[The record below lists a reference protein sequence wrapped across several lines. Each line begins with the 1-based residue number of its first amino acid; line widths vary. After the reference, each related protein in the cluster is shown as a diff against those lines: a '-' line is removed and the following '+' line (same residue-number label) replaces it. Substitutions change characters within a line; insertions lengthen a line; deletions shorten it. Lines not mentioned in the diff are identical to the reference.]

1 MLAVG
6 VGLMLQHFSFGLGLV
21 NLSYDFLLVARG
33 DRVADEAALVYLD
46 EKSHLAL
53 GQSFTAPWDRR
64 LHARLIERLT
74 EAGVRGIVFDIVFSD
89 PNPEDPAADELLAR
103 ATRENGTVVLAADRV
118 LIAPGRSE
126 TIPPFDLLLDAAA
139 GVGSAEVV
147 PGRDL
152 VVRQHTPG
160 AELPSLA
167 WAAAEA
173 VGAAPILPPGPERT
187 RWINYYGPPNWLPS
201 MSYVDALVSDTNVDA
216 LLHDKVVFVGARIMT
231 KFAGERKDEYRN
243 PFSQWVSRSQAEA
256 RGGLF
261 ISGVEIQAT
270 TFLNLLRKDWLTRT
284 PPGTE
289 SMCLILAGILAGW
302 GLVQLRPIP
311 ASLAALAGLVA
322 LVGCSYLLFR
332 VELIWF
338 PWLFVVVQILVVLGW
353 SVLFNSVQLY
363 VQKQLYENTLAL
375 YLSPKLVKKFSGNPA
390 LLKPGAE
397 KQVLTLFFSDIEDFT
412 RLSEGMD
419 SDELASLMNQYF
431 ESAVSKCI
439 HRTEGTVVKYI
450 GDAIFAFWSAPEVQT
465 DHAVRACEA
474 ALRFRDLAAQAIDD
488 RHLRTRIG
496 LHTGLA
502 NVGNFGSAQRV
513 DYTALGENVNLAS
526 RMEGLNKFLGT
537 SCVMTGDTRTAI
549 GDRFVTRDLGRFRL
563 KGFEKVVA
571 VHELVGWPE
580 EAELTRAW
588 RTVFREALL
597 AYRRRDFDTAQ
608 RHFLRTIELRP
619 EDGPSAF
626 YLKRIQDIEGQ
637 AQLTHWNGD
646 IGLTEK

>member
-1 MLAVG
+1 
-6 VGLMLQHFSFGLGLV
+6 
-21 NLSYDFLLVARG
+21 
-33 DRVADEAALVYLD
+33 
-46 EKSHLAL
+46 
-53 GQSFTAPWDRR
+53 
-64 LHARLIERLT
+64 
-74 EAGVRGIVFDIVFSD
+74 
-89 PNPEDPAADELLAR
+89 
-103 ATRENGTVVLAADRV
+103 
-118 LIAPGRSE
+118 
-126 TIPPFDLLLDAAA
+126 
-139 GVGSAEVV
+139 
-147 PGRDL
+147 
-152 VVRQHTPG
+152 
-160 AELPSLA
+160 
-167 WAAAEA
+167 
-173 VGAAPILPPGPERT
+173 
-187 RWINYYGPPNWLPS
+187 
-201 MSYVDALVSDTNVDA
+201 
-216 LLHDKVVFVGARIMT
+216 
-231 KFAGERKDEYRN
+231 
-243 PFSQWVSRSQAEA
+243 
-256 RGGLF
+256 
-261 ISGVEIQAT
+261 
-270 TFLNLLRKDWLTRT
+270 
-284 PPGTE
+284 
-289 SMCLILAGILAGW
+289 
-302 GLVQLRPIP
+302 
-311 ASLAALAGLVA
+311 
-322 LVGCSYLLFR
+322 
-332 VELIWF
+332 
-338 PWLFVVVQILVVLGW
+338 VVLGW

-474 ALRFRDLAAQAIDD
+474 ALRFRDLAGQAIDG

-513 DYTALGENVNLAS
+513 DYTALGESVNLAS

-537 SCVMTGDTRTAI
+537 GCVMTGDTRAAI

-608 RHFLRTIELRP
+608 RGFLRTIELRP
-619 EDGPSAF
+619 EDGPSTF